1 MKQGLTWLGTML
13 LLVAAC
19 SNPSDGGETITVVA
33 TTTVWGDVLGNV
45 VGDEAEVVVLMPIGA
60 DAHDFQLS
68 SQQAAL
74 LTTADLVVANGL
86 LLEEG
91 MQGALMA
98 AAADGANVLE
108 LGPSLDPIRFC
119 DSCAA
124 YGGSTVTGTEGFDPH
139 VWMDPTRVARSAG
152 LIAGRLLEVRPEV
165 NWQETAD
172 TYAAMLQ
179 AADLEIQET
188 LSVVP
193 PEQRKLVTNHE
204 ALGYFA
210 DRYGFEVVGSV
221 IPGGTTLAQPS
232 SAELAALV
240 ATMREEGVTVIF
252 AETIDGTALA
262 EAVASELGEE
272 ATVVELFTES
282 LGAAGS
288 GADTVVG
295 MLVTNAHLI
304 ADALAS

>member
-1 MKQGLTWLGTML
+1 MKQGLTWLGTLL

-19 SNPSDGGETITVVA
+19 SIPSNGGETITVVA
-33 TTTVWGDVLGNV
+33 TTTVWGDVVADV
-45 VGDEAEVVVLMPIGA
+45 VGDDGEVVVLMPVGA

-91 MQGALMA
+91 MQDALTA

-108 LGPSLDPIRFC
+108 LGEALNPI
-119 DSCAA
+119 
-124 YGGSTVTGTEGFDPH
+124 GIDPH

-152 LIAGRLLEVRPEV
+152 LIAQRLMEVRPEV
-165 NWQETAD
+165 DWQEQAD
-172 TYAAMLQ
+172 TYATMLQ

-282 LGAAGS
+282 LGAPGS

-304 ADALAS
+304 ADALAG

>member
-1 MKQGLTWLGTML
+1 MKRLTWLGMML

-19 SNPSDGGETITVVA
+19 STSSEAGEAITVVA
-33 TTTVWGDVLGNV
+33 TTTVWGDVVTNV
-45 VGDEAEVVVLMPIGA
+45 VGDKAEVVVLMPIGT

-74 LTTADLVVANGL
+74 LTTANLVVANGL

-91 MQGALMA
+91 MQDALTA
-98 AAADGANVLE
+98 AAADGANILE
-108 LGPSLDPIRFC
+108 LGEALDPI
-119 DSCAA
+119 
-124 YGGSTVTGTEGFDPH
+124 GIDPH
-139 VWMDPTRVARSAG
+139 VWMDPTRVARAAG
-152 LIAGRLLEVRPEV
+152 LIAERLMEVRPEV
-165 NWQETAD
+165 SWQEQAD

-179 AADLEIQET
+179 TADLEIQET

-262 EAVASELGEE
+262 EALASELGEE
-272 ATVVELFTES
+272 ASVVELFTES
-282 LGAAGS
+282 LGAPGS

-304 ADALAS
+304 ADALAG

>member
-1 MKQGLTWLGTML
+1 MIDRGYLDMKQGLTWLGTLL

-19 SNPSDGGETITVVA
+19 STPSNGGETITVVA
-33 TTTVWGDVLGNV
+33 TTTVWGDVVANV
-45 VGDEAEVVVLMPIGA
+45 VGDDGEVVVLMPVGA

-91 MQGALMA
+91 MQGAL
-98 AAADGANVLE
+98 AADGGNILE
-108 LGPSLDPIRFC
+108 LGEFLEPLRS
-119 DSCAA
+119 
-124 YGGSTVTGTEGFDPH
+124 DPH
-139 VWMDPTRVARSAG
+139 VWMDPIRVARSAG
-152 LIAGRLLEVRPEV
+152 LIAERLMEVRPEV
-165 NWQETAD
+165 NWQEQAD

-282 LGAAGS
+282 LGAPGS

-304 ADALAS
+304 ADALAG